1 MYMSVEY
8 IIRCLSYPV
17 LFRFHSGFLS
27 WAFVARDMRPF
38 LYLVPAHVVAV
49 VSCGSGCTY
58 GTGQR
63 IQARTAGTG
72 LQAW

>member
-1 MYMSVEY
+1 MYMSVEC

-27 WAFVARDMRPF
+27 WAFMARDMRPF

-49 VSCGSGCTY
+49 VSCRSG
-58 GTGQR
+58 
-63 IQARTAGTG
+63 
-72 LQAW
+72 